1 MPTPDEYTANGRRA
15 AGASLP
21 ILPSV
26 PPAPQDL
33 LDPSIAQGVEGFAVP
48 EMTLEVVEMIQS
60 MGSSI
65 FAATELSDA
74 VERTDHLVPGDPDVA
89 LRVHRRTGAEGLR
102 PGLYSMHG
110 GGYMIGSYDMDDAM
124 FDDRCADARH
134 RRCVGRVPAR
144 SGDAVSRSAR
154 RLLPRFEVDLRPRR
168 RTRHRSRSNRRDRC
182 QCRRWPRRPRWHCS
196 RVIVVKSRS
205 PSSFSTAP

>member
-1 MPTPDEYTANGRRA
+1 MPTPDDYTPNGRSA
-15 AGASLP
+15 AGARLP

-33 LDPSIAQGVEGFAVP
+33 LDPSIAKGVEGFAVP

-89 LRVHRRTGAEGLR
+89 LRVHRRAGAEGLR

-124 FDDRCADARH
+124 FDDRCQTLDI
-134 RRCVGRVPAR
+134 VGVSVEYRLAPATPYPGPLEDCYRGLKWTYENAEELGIDRDRLGVTVSVPA
-144 SGDAVSRSAR
+144 AV
-154 RLLPRFEVDLRPRR
+154 
-168 RTRHRSRSNRRDRC
+168 
-182 QCRRWPRRPRWHCS
+182 WPPRWHCS
-196 RVIVVKSRS
+196 RVIVVKFRS
-205 PSSFSTAP
+205 PSNSSTAP